1 MLEKVLTGNR
11 GYWGWIVLLLGII
24 GLGFAF
30 FLHQL
35 DYGLG
40 VTGLSRDVSWG
51 LYIANFTFFVG
62 VAASAVMVVL
72 PYYLHNYK
80 KFGRIVALGEFL
92 AVPAVAMC
100 MLFVVVD
107 LGQPG
112 RLLNIVLH
120 PSPRSVMFWDVMVL
134 GGYLLLN
141 VVIAWTVLDAEHR
154 RDAPPSWVRPL
165 ILLSIPWAVSIHT
178 VTAFLYNGLA
188 ARPFW
193 MTAILAPRFLASAFA
208 SGPALLIVI
217 ALIIRR
223 FSRFD
228 PGNEAI
234 QKLAQI
240 VTYAMITSVFFLILE
255 FFTAFYS
262 GMPEHTIFFEYLW
275 TGVEGKGM
283 LVPWIWTSIILAFLA
298 IALLINPRLRRQ
310 ENILAIACV
319 MVFISIWIDKGLG
332 LIVPGFIPSPTGV
345 VTEYWPSIPEGMITL
360 GIWALGFLILTA
372 LYKIAISV
380 IGEASASAPVLTDDH
395 SD

>member
-1 MLEKVLTGNR
+1 MLEKALTGNR
-11 GYWGWIVLLLGII
+11 GYWGWIILLLGIF

-92 AVPAVAMC
+92 AVSAVAMC

-112 RLLNIVLH
+112 RLFNIILH
-120 PSPRSVMFWDVMVL
+120 PSPRSVMFWDVMIL

-141 VVIAWTVLDAEHR
+141 IVIAWTVLDAEHR
-154 RDAPPSWVRPL
+154 SDAPPAWIKPI

-178 VTAFLYNGLA
+178 VTALLYNGLA

-193 MTAILAPRFLASAFA
+193 LTAVLAPRFLASAFA
-208 SGPALLIVI
+208 SGPALLII
-217 ALIIRR
+217 MALIIRR

-228 PGNEAI
+228 PGSEAI

-240 VTYAMITSVFFLILE
+240 VTYAMITSVFFLMLE

-275 TGVEGKGM
+275 RGVDGKGM
-283 LVPWIWTSIILAFLA
+283 LVPWIWTSIILAFMA
-298 IALLINPRLRRQ
+298 IALLINPRTRRN
-310 ENILAIACV
+310 ENILALACV

-332 LIVPGFIPSPTGV
+332 LIVPGFIPSPTGEI
-345 VTEYWPSIPEGMITL
+345 TEYWPSMPEGLITL
-360 GIWALGFLILTA
+360 GIWALGFLILSV
-372 LYKIAISV
+372 LYKIAIAV
-380 IGEASASAPVLTDDH
+380 VRQRQEA
-395 SD
+395 